1 MSNLTSWKMGTTET
15 GKSCGYNSSRI
26 FRVYI
31 AKLLPLISFGSP
43 SSKSVALNKNCFCNA
58 NTCKPSISSSV
69 TTRNYVDIPL
79 ANNSNLDEVI
89 NGTSLKI
96 EILNGNIDKMY
107 VVSRI
112 S

>member
-1 MSNLTSWKMGTTET
+1 MSNLIPWKMGTVET
-15 GKSCGYNSSRI
+15 GKSCGYNRYNT

-31 AKLLPLISFGSP
+31 AKLLPMIPFGSP

-58 NTCKPSISSSV
+58 NSCKPSISNSV

-79 ANNSNLDEVI
+79 ANNSNLDEVL

-96 EILNGNIDKMY
+96 EILKSAIFHLL
-107 VVSRI
+107 VRF
-112 S
+112 